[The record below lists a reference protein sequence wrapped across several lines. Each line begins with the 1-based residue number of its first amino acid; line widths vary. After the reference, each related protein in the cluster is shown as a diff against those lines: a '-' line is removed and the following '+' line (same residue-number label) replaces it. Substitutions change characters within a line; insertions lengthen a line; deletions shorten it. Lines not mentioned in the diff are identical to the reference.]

1 MNTESQYEK
10 MYNDLV
16 AGLEKMHR
24 RNVKRTS
31 SALKSLLIIPTFFL
45 IMLFMTQGSK
55 TIFLVL
61 WIASMF
67 VIAGILIVIEY
78 QDYLLRQ
85 MFTQVDVDEPQ
96 YEQAED
102 PLPDE
107 AASKDEALVLA
118 ERIRQS
124 IQQRDPEYEAQSDDA
139 ETIPEAET
147 VCEYESEAACGTDEE
162 SAADLT
168 SESEPEASP
177 DAEEVT
183 ESEPAEADKEKAT
196 V

>member
-1 MNTESQYEK
+1 MNTETQYEK
-10 MYNDLV
+10 LYNDLV

-67 VIAGILIVIEY
+67 VIAGILISIEY

-85 MFTQVDVDEPQ
+85 MFSQVDMDEPEF
-96 YEQAED
+96 EQAEA
-102 PLPDE
+102 PLPTE
-107 AASKDEALVLA
+107 EVSKDEALVLA
-118 ERIRQS
+118 EQIRQS
-124 IQQRDPEYEAQSDDA
+124 IQQRSPEFDSVTEEAEGENSPTNEEADVSEAEPVSADA
-139 ETIPEAET
+139 EVKAP
-147 VCEYESEAACGTDEE
+147 EE
-162 SAADLT
+162 SAVQ
-168 SESEPEASP
+168 E
-177 DAEEVT
+177 
-183 ESEPAEADKEKAT
+183 DKEEAT

>member
-1 MNTESQYEK
+1 

-24 RNVKRTS
+24 RNVKRMS

-45 IMLFMTQGSK
+45 LMLFMTQGSK

-67 VIAGILIVIEY
+67 VIAGVLIVIEY

-85 MFTQVDVDEPQ
+85 MFSQVDIAEPEF
-96 YEQAED
+96 EQAEEA
-102 PLPDE
+102 LPTE
-107 AASKDEALVLA
+107 EKSKDEALMLA
-118 ERIRQS
+118 EQIRLS
-124 IQQRDPEYEAQSDDA
+124 VQQRSPEFDNMTE
-139 ETIPEAET
+139 ETEKASEEVLTTEAET
-147 VCEYESEAACGTDEE
+147 APAC
-162 SAADLT
+162 
-168 SESEPEASP
+168 
-177 DAEEVT
+177 EEVT
-183 ESEPAEADKEKAT
+183 ASEEVPTEEAAAVQEDKEEAT

>member
-24 RNVKRTS
+24 KNVKRTS

-45 IMLFMTQGSK
+45 IMLFMAHGSK

-67 VIAGILIVIEY
+67 IIAGILIVIEY

-85 MFTQVDVDEPQ
+85 MFTQVGSDEPQ
-96 YEQAED
+96 FEQPEN
-102 PLPDE
+102 PIPDE
-107 AASKDEALVLA
+107 AASRDEALILA

-124 IQQRDPEYEAQSDDA
+124 VQQRSPEFDGRSYGVFEYDNPE
-139 ETIPEAET
+139 ETFEAEQEPGPEPQAAPVTDDKT
-147 VCEYESEAACGTDEE
+147 VSDGSPAASDEE
-162 SAADLT
+162 
-168 SESEPEASP
+168 EAK
-177 DAEEVT
+177 V
-183 ESEPAEADKEKAT
+183 
-196 V
+196 

>member
-1 MNTESQYEK
+1 MNTETQYEK
-10 MYNDLV
+10 LYNDLV

-67 VIAGILIVIEY
+67 VIAGILISIEY

-85 MFTQVDVDEPQ
+85 MFSQVDMDEPEF
-96 YEQAED
+96 EQAEA
-102 PLPDE
+102 PLPTE
-107 AASKDEALVLA
+107 EASKDEALVLA
-118 ERIRQS
+118 EQIRQS
-124 IQQRDPEYEAQSDDA
+124 IQQRSPEFDSVTEEAEEENSPTNEEAAVSEAEPVSADA
-139 ETIPEAET
+139 EVKAP
-147 VCEYESEAACGTDEE
+147 EE
-162 SAADLT
+162 SAVQ
-168 SESEPEASP
+168 E
-177 DAEEVT
+177 
-183 ESEPAEADKEKAT
+183 DKEEAT

>member
-78 QDYLLRQ
+78 QDYMLRQ

-96 YEQAED
+96 YEQAEN

-107 AASKDEALVLA
+107 DASRDEALVLA

-124 IQQRDPEYEAQSDDA
+124 IQQRAPEYDEQDETAEHEGSDV
-139 ETIPEAET
+139 TPELEET
-147 VCEYESEAACGTDEE
+147 VAAEADVTANDEDEADSEADE
-162 SAADLT
+162 
-168 SESEPEASP
+168 PVK
-177 DAEEVT
+177 EV
-183 ESEPAEADKEKAT
+183 PAEADEEK
-196 V
+196 VSV

>member
-45 IMLFMTQGSK
+45 IMLFVTQGSK

-85 MFTQVDVDEPQ
+85 MFSQVYTDDTASDQ
-96 YEQAED
+96 NED
-102 PLPDE
+102 TLPDE
-107 AASKDEALVLA
+107 EVSANEALQLA

-124 IQQRDPEYEAQSDDA
+124 VQQRSPEFDPKPAESFVYSDEELPAVAVEED
-139 ETIPEAET
+139 
-147 VCEYESEAACGTDEE
+147 TDEKAE
-162 SAADLT
+162 VPADADEGSVPEINEVGECSSAA
-168 SESEPEASP
+168 SEEEEAK
-177 DAEEVT
+177 V
-183 ESEPAEADKEKAT
+183 
-196 V
+196 

>member
-96 YEQAED
+96 YEQAEE

-147 VCEYESEAACGTDEE
+147 VCEDAAEAACETDEE

-183 ESEPAEADKEKAT
+183 ESEPAEANKEKAT

>member
-45 IMLFMTQGSK
+45 IMLFLTQGSK

-85 MFTQVDVDEPQ
+85 MFTQVDMDEPDF
-96 YEQAED
+96 EQAED
-102 PLPDE
+102 ALPTDE
-107 AASKDEALVLA
+107 RSKDEALVLA
-118 ERIRQS
+118 EQIRQS
-124 IQQRDPEYEAQSDDA
+124 IQQRSPEFDA
-139 ETIPEAET
+139 VTEETDGKA
-147 VCEYESEAACGTDEE
+147 
-162 SAADLT
+162 SA
-168 SESEPEASP
+168 P
-177 DAEEVT
+177 DADEAPAEEITVNKAEVEGAPVT
-183 ESEPAEADKEKAT
+183 EKAAVQESKEKAT

>member
-1 MNTESQYEK
+1 MNTETQYEK

-67 VIAGILIVIEY
+67 VIAGVLIVIEY

-85 MFTQVDVDEPQ
+85 MFSQVGMDEPEF
-96 YEQAED
+96 EQAEE
-102 PLPDE
+102 PLPTE
-107 AASKDEALVLA
+107 EVSKDEALVLA
-118 ERIRQS
+118 EQIRQS
-124 IQQRDPEYEAQSDDA
+124 IQQRSPEFDSVTE
-139 ETIPEAET
+139 EAEEASEEESTPADEEAT
-147 VCEYESEAACGTDEE
+147 VSEAEAEPVPAYAEVEVPEE
-162 SAADLT
+162 AAVQ
-168 SESEPEASP
+168 E
-177 DAEEVT
+177 
-183 ESEPAEADKEKAT
+183 DKEEAT

>member
-1 MNTESQYEK
+1 MNTETQYEK
-10 MYNDLV
+10 LYNDLV

-67 VIAGILIVIEY
+67 VIAGILISIEY

-85 MFTQVDVDEPQ
+85 MFSQVDMDEPEF
-96 YEQAED
+96 EQAEV
-102 PLPDE
+102 PLPTE
-107 AASKDEALVLA
+107 EVSKDEALVLA
-118 ERIRQS
+118 EQIRQS
-124 IQQRDPEYEAQSDDA
+124 IQQRSPEFDSVTEEAEKENSPANEEAAVSEAEPVSADA
-139 ETIPEAET
+139 EVKAP
-147 VCEYESEAACGTDEE
+147 EE
-162 SAADLT
+162 SAVQ
-168 SESEPEASP
+168 E
-177 DAEEVT
+177 
-183 ESEPAEADKEKAT
+183 DKEEAT

>member
-85 MFTQVDVDEPQ
+85 MFTQVDMDEPDF
-96 YEQAED
+96 EQAED
-102 PLPDE
+102 VLPTDE
-107 AASKDEALVLA
+107 RSKDEALVLA
-118 ERIRQS
+118 EQIRQS
-124 IQQRDPEYEAQSDDA
+124 IQQRSPEFDA
-139 ETIPEAET
+139 VTEETDGKAP
-147 VCEYESEAACGTDEE
+147 
-162 SAADLT
+162 
-168 SESEPEASP
+168 
-177 DAEEVT
+177 AEEITVNKAEVEDAPVT
-183 ESEPAEADKEKAT
+183 EKAAVQESKEKTT

>member
-16 AGLEKMHR
+16 AGLEKMHQ

-85 MFTQVDVDEPQ
+85 MFSQVDIAEPEF
-96 YEQAED
+96 EQAEE
-102 PLPDE
+102 PLPTE
-107 AASKDEALVLA
+107 AVSKDEALVLA
-118 ERIRQS
+118 EQIRQS
-124 IQQRDPEYEAQSDDA
+124 IQQRSPEFDGVTENSEEAA
-139 ETIPEAET
+139 EAET
-147 VCEYESEAACGTDEE
+147 VPEDEEAEAPESETAPADEVIAVSDE
-162 SAADLT
+162 AADD
-168 SESEPEASP
+168 EAA
-177 DAEEVT
+177 D
-183 ESEPAEADKEKAT
+183 EAAVHEDKEEAT

>member
-85 MFTQVDVDEPQ
+85 MFTQVDMDEPDF
-96 YEQAED
+96 EQAED
-102 PLPDE
+102 ALPTDE
-107 AASKDEALVLA
+107 RSKDEALVLA
-118 ERIRQS
+118 EQIRQS
-124 IQQRDPEYEAQSDDA
+124 IQQRSPEFDA
-139 ETIPEAET
+139 VTEETDGKAPA
-147 VCEYESEAACGTDEE
+147 
-162 SAADLT
+162 
-168 SESEPEASP
+168 P
-177 DAEEVT
+177 DAVEAPAEEITVNKAEVEDAPVT
-183 ESEPAEADKEKAT
+183 EKAAVQESKEKAT

>member
-45 IMLFMTQGSK
+45 IMLFLTQGSK

-85 MFTQVDVDEPQ
+85 MFTQVDMDEPDF
-96 YEQAED
+96 EQAED
-102 PLPDE
+102 VLPTDE
-107 AASKDEALVLA
+107 RSKDEALVLA
-118 ERIRQS
+118 EQIRQS
-124 IQQRDPEYEAQSDDA
+124 IQQRSPEFDA
-139 ETIPEAET
+139 VTEETDGKAPA
-147 VCEYESEAACGTDEE
+147 
-162 SAADLT
+162 
-168 SESEPEASP
+168 P
-177 DAEEVT
+177 DADEALAEEITVNKAEVEDAPVT
-183 ESEPAEADKEKAT
+183 EKAAVQESKEKAT

>member
-24 RNVKRTS
+24 KNVKRTS
-31 SALKSLLIIPTFFL
+31 SALKSLLIVPTFFL
-45 IMLFMTQGSK
+45 IMLFLTQGSK

-67 VIAGILIVIEY
+67 IIAGVLIVIEY

-85 MFTQVDVDEPQ
+85 MFTQVDSDEPQ
-96 YEQAED
+96 YEQAEN

-107 AASKDEALVLA
+107 EASKDEALVLA
-118 ERIRQS
+118 EKIRQS
-124 IQQRDPEYEAQSDDA
+124 IQQRAPEYDAQ
-139 ETIPEAET
+139 
-147 VCEYESEAACGTDEE
+147 DEE
-162 SAADLT
+162 SECDDAAQVD
-168 SESEPEASP
+168 SETAPELEEASMP
-177 DAEEVT
+177 DEAAEVDSDSAEEAPV
-183 ESEPAEADKEKAT
+183 EADEEKAT